1 MRQMLLPSKRVVY
14 LLLYLLIGGFALN
27 FFMQAA
33 SLNMDFA
40 SVLNWISKYYL
51 LYLFGSLFFF
61 FTLLVFASILPNVY
75 SGALIAT
82 IIWIIIGIADY
93 KKLATTGEPLF
104 PWDLL
109 QIKNAQ
115 EMGRITKGMISPLA
129 IVLTVVIVA
138 ALVFLIIKLPKIKIH
153 WPLRAVFAI
162 VSCLMIFGFVNLV
175 SSQSKLAT
183 SIHYQNVFWNQKVNY
198 TQNGFLFAFTGNLK
212 QKLIEKPD
220 GYSKDR
226 IAEIAKKYASLPDS
240 TAAKTAVDKP
250 NIVYIMDEAFFDP
263 TRLTS
268 YKFSEDPLKFIH
280 STEKNTPSG
289 FLLSPEF
296 GGNTA
301 NVEFEALTGQS
312 MYFMKDG
319 SIPFQQKLT
328 KMSFLPSIVSILKDR
343 GYQTLAL
350 HPFDKTFYNR
360 NRVYPMLGFDRF
372 TGEKD
377 LTSPER
383 MTPDGYVSD
392 KSAFKELIRELKQSG
407 DQPTFFHLVTM
418 QNHFPFTK
426 GPNGPNTVSVEG
438 VQPEYKDE
446 LETYVQDTKLTD
458 EALQYLSEQLKTIQR
473 PTVVAFWGDHLP
485 ALATGIY
492 AGTGFDS
499 NPRLKHETKLLFLAN
514 FDIGQTPVGTM
525 SPAFI
530 GPTIFELSGQPMPTY
545 YKLLTKVKSE
555 IQGLSKN
562 VLINTDSVMKK
573 EELTSA
579 QQELLKDYKMVQYD
593 IIAGE
598 NYAKDLM
605 F

>member
-1 MRQMLLPSKRVVY
+1 MRQMLLPSKRTIF
-14 LLLYLLIGGFALN
+14 LLLYLLISGFALN
-27 FFMQAA
+27 FFMQLA

-61 FTLLVFASILPNVY
+61 FTLLVCASILPNVY
-75 SGALIAT
+75 SGALIAL
-82 IIWIIIGIADY
+82 IIMIVIGIADY

-129 IVLTVVIVA
+129 IVLTVVIIA
-138 ALVFLIIKLPKIKIH
+138 ALVFLMIKLPKVKIQ
-153 WPLRAVFAI
+153 WPLRAVFTI
-162 VSCLMIFGFVNLV
+162 VSCVMIFGFVNLV
-175 SSQSKLAT
+175 SNPPKLAS
-183 SIHYQNVFWNQKVNY
+183 SIHYQNIFWNQKVNY

-240 TAAKTAVDKP
+240 TAAKATVDKP

-280 STEKNTPSG
+280 SAEKSTPAG

-328 KMSFLPSIVSILKDR
+328 KISFLPSIVSILKDR

-377 LTSPER
+377 MTSPGR

-392 KSAFKELIRELKQSG
+392 KSAFQELIRELKQSG

-426 GPNGPNTVSVEG
+426 GPNGPNTVTVEG
-438 VQPEYKDE
+438 VKPEYKDE

-473 PTVVAFWGDHLP
+473 PTIVAFWGDHLP
-485 ALATGIY
+485 ALAAGIY

-499 NPRLKHETKLLFLAN
+499 NPQLKHETKLLYLAN
-514 FDIGQTPVGTM
+514 FDIGRTPVGTM

-545 YKLLTKVKSE
+545 YKLLAKVKSE

-562 VLINTDSVMKK
+562 VLTNSGGVMKK

-579 QQELLKDYKMVQYD
+579 QLELLKDYELVQYD
-593 IIAGE
+593 MIAGE
-598 NYAKDLM
+598 NYSKDLM